1 MFGPIAD
8 RHGARG
14 ATGRR
19 RRNQRFGVQVPA
31 LFARATIV
39 AVPTVQAEPEER
51 DP

>member
-1 MFGPIAD
+1 
-8 RHGARG
+8 
-14 ATGRR
+14 
-19 RRNQRFGVQVPA
+19 VPA